1 MRLGVWKISTR
12 SYLCQEFEKQLKNL
26 SQEQGKGHLRQI
38 MNPLGEGGLAGVLG
52 DKLIPF
58 VIRDS
63 SKGDM
68 NLRPFGVIGQ
78 QYRLIIDQLMA
89 RKLEF
94 TQEYLN

>member
-1 MRLGVWKISTR
+1 MRFAVWKISTR
-12 SYLCQEFEKQLKNL
+12 SYLCQEFEKQLRNL

-52 DKLIPF
+52 DKLMPF

-68 NLRPFGVIGQ
+68 NLGPFWCHRSAISAYHRPINSSKVGIHPRVS
-78 QYRLIIDQLMA
+78 
-89 RKLEF
+89 
-94 TQEYLN
+94 N